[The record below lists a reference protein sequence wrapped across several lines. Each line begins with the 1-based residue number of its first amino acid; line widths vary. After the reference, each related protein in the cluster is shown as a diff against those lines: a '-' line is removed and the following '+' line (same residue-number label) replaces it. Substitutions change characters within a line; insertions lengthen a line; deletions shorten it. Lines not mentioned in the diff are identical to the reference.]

1 LVKSVTTISDN
12 YAADIIVCNAD
23 IHTVY
28 DKLIPSAK
36 KLEVDKQERSVPH
49 LSFTGIDKEFP
60 ELDVHNIMFTEDY
73 KTEFEHILISKLS
86 TILLFTSI
94 SRVNISRKMPLKE
107 RKLVCYDKR
116 SFSLWTRLG
125 KYDC

>member
-1 LVKSVTTISDN
+1 
-12 YAADIIVCNAD
+12 
-23 IHTVY
+23 
-28 DKLIPSAK
+28 
-36 KLEVDKQERSVPH
+36 
-49 LSFTGIDKEFP
+49 
-60 ELDVHNIMFTEDY
+60 MFTEDY
-73 KTEFEHILISKLS
+73 KTEWTHFLILKLS
-86 TILLFTSI
+86 TDPTITSI